1 MVCQNAWKLWKKYNI
16 AFLCIAYKG
25 IPKKY
30 VIFISKHKTLTCFY
44 PCSRSIG
51 SERDFALLLYL
62 VFRNVA
68 RYFCHDRI
76 CSDYILRVCIL
87 VLLQIFWYSCY
98 YNQLTYLH
106 SAYYN
111 GVPPSMYI
119 CRLSYLIAS
128 MTLHNLWKYTKNT
141 KEDNRSL
148 AWMQLT
154 HKGLFWAIVRG
165 KW

>member
-1 MVCQNAWKLWKKYNI
+1 MVGQQAWKLWKKYNI
-16 AFLCIAYKG
+16 AFLCIAYKVFRKNMSFLFQNIKLWLVF
-25 IPKKY
+25 IPA
-30 VIFISKHKTLTCFY
+30 VVLW
-44 PCSRSIG
+44 RR
-51 SERDFALLLYL
+51 ERDFALLLYL

-98 YNQLTYLH
+98 YNHLTYLR

>member
-1 MVCQNAWKLWKKYNI
+1 MSQN
-16 AFLCIAYKG
+16 
-25 IPKKY
+25 
-30 VIFISKHKTLTCFY
+30 KTLSGFY
-44 PCSRSIG
+44 PCSPSME
-51 SERDFALLLYL
+51 SEHDFALLLYL

-76 CSDYILRVCIL
+76 CSDYILHVCIL

-98 YNQLTYLH
+98 YNQLTHTL
-106 SAYYN
+106 YN